1 MDKASKT
8 PIQKPI
14 DIAKKQ
20 WTPPTVEIIA
30 NDNIQSG
37 HNSAYS
43 EAYLRNSGQP
53 STVTK
58 NFIS

>member
-30 NDNIQSG
+30 LNNIESG
-37 HNSAYS
+37 HRNTLS
-43 EAYLRNSGQP
+43 EASLASQHFTIAK
-53 STVTK
+53 S
-58 NFIS
+58 FS